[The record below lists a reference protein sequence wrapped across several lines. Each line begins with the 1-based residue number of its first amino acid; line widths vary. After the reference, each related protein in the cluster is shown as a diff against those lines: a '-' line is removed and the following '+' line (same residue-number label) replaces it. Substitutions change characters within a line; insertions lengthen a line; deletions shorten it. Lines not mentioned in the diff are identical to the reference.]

1 MENFQGPWASLLSY
15 IIRGWDSIRMTWHS
29 GVTLKNKSLR
39 IYSHLFSSILV
50 PGSFMQWQL
59 LSIIPVYS
67 SSLPLYP
74 CLAFTTKCW
83 SYCWTNHCWIQEFST
98 LKQQIKHLL
107 CLSYWETE
115 RWKPTRPVKKKKN
128 LRQQMFFTFKFF
140 LLFAGDNWNLLLNFL

>member
-1 MENFQGPWASLLSY
+1 MENFQGPRASLLSY

-29 GVTLKNKSLR
+29 RVTLKNKSLR

-83 SYCWTNHCWIQEFST
+83 SYCWTNHCWIQEFSP
-98 LKQQIKHLL
+98 LKQQIKHLVMSK
-107 CLSYWETE
+107 LSGNRKMKTHMP
-115 RWKPTRPVKKKKN
+115 RKKN
-128 LRQQMFFTFKFF
+128 LRQQIFFTFKFF
-140 LLFAGDNWNLLLNFL
+140 LLFAGDKRNLLLNFL